1 MKNLNNI
8 SPIELQNLLEDYANG
23 RLSMMDRHQ
32 LEKQALDDDFLFEAL
47 EGYIL
52 AHKNAKKGQTPK
64 VIIFSRFYRKMAVAA
79 SIFIGLAAAVY
90 LYQLPSTD
98 KNTLATT
105 PVQKIPQTPD
115 TETALTTITTTT
127 EPLESNSPEISTTK
141 KVKKRRTPPRIKTS
155 DVEQKVETSIAL
167 TAPKSPAIA
176 VANFSQ
182 VFVAGQYLSGLS
194 KLKLK
199 ANSIPE
205 MGHKKFAKTYKKSQL
220 AKILGEIEYPGPV
233 VIEFSNIP
241 EDSFKLLSVYPEQL
255 LYAEP
260 AIRELIMQGAPWQ
273 SADPVS
279 EIGFYLLFNE

>member
-1 MKNLNNI
+1 MKDLNNI
-8 SPIELQNLLEDYANG
+8 SPVELQKLLEDYAKG
-23 RLSMMDRHQ
+23 RLSIMDRHQ
-32 LEKQALDDDFLFEAL
+32 LEKQALDDDFLFEAI

-52 AHKNAKKGQTPK
+52 AHKNAEKGQKSK
-64 VIIFSRFYRKMAVAA
+64 VIIFSSFYRKMAVAA

-90 LYQLPSTD
+90 LYQNPSS
-98 KNTLATT
+98 NTNQIAQA
-105 PVQKIPQTPD
+105 PIQKIP
-115 TETALTTITTTT
+115 TAPKSEIVSATTSTTAIPEESTRPQITT
-127 EPLESNSPEISTTK
+127 SK
-141 KVKKRRTPPRIKTS
+141 KVKKRRTASKTILS
-155 DVEQKVETSIAL
+155 DAGHETEASIAL
-167 TAPKSPAIA
+167 AAPKSPALA

-220 AKILGEIEYPGPV
+220 AKILDEIEYPGPV
-233 VIEFSNIP
+233 VIEFSNMP

-260 AIRELIMQGAPWQ
+260 AIRELIMEGAPWQ

-279 EIGFYLLFNE
+279 EVGFYLLFND